1 MRHPPSLIVTVDWSV
16 GVATVA
22 VQGEL
27 DAETCAQLRDR
38 LVWVAASNPGRLV
51 LDLLGVADR
60 CSEQALTVIEA
71 ARRQLPP
78 GCLVDVWS
86 ASAAVR
92 GALRTAGWAGLRV
105 GTDGAGDA
113 WQPQPVTSG
122 RP

>member
-1 MRHPPSLIVTVDWSV
+1 MWDPPSLIVTVDWSAS
-16 GVATVA
+16 VATVA

-27 DAETCAQLRDR
+27 DSETCARLGDR
-38 LVWVAASNPGRLV
+38 LAGVAASHPSRLV

-60 CSEQALTVIEA
+60 CSEQALSLIEM

-86 ASAAVR
+86 ASRAVR
-92 GALRTAGWAGLRV
+92 RGLGTAGWAGVRV
-105 GTDGAGDA
+105 STDRDA
-113 WQPQPVTSG
+113 WQPQPVISG